1 MRHVAIHRRHVA
13 ADTPRLG
20 GLAYLHGGGTASGGL
35 ASDGLARAGRLEA
48 ALLEQYEDILASYG
62 TRSLA
67 VRFELSLDGACPNTH
82 HAAVLR
88 VTNELLSNAV
98 DHGFYGRQ
106 RGNLRVDVACRA
118 NAAVHVAVSDD
129 GWGFDPGRVVE
140 GNGLHLLRQIGELRF
155 EASAAPFVTR
165 VAVTLGIPPRAQ
177 WAS

>member
-1 MRHVAIHRRHVA
+1 MMRHVAIHRRHFA
-13 ADTPRLG
+13 ADTPRFG
-20 GLAYLHGGGTASGGL
+20 GLAYLHGGGA
-35 ASDGLARAGRLEA
+35 ASDDPARVCRLEA
-48 ALLEQYEDILASYG
+48 ALLEQHEEILASHG

-67 VRFELSLDGACPNTH
+67 VRFEFSLDGACPDTH
-82 HAAVLR
+82 RGAVLR

-155 EASAAPFVTR
+155 EAPAAPFVIR
-165 VAVTLGIPPRAQ
+165 AAVTIGVPPRAR